1 MIKFN
6 EEGSGLEMEKAVL
19 QSREYSKNA
28 LSEGRLNDERIRC
41 LNLEHEELDPKRKGE
56 RR

>member
-19 QSREYSKNA
+19 QSRAVFEERA
-28 LSEGRLNDERIRC
+28 LGREI
-41 LNLEHEELDPKRKGE
+41 K
-56 RR
+56 